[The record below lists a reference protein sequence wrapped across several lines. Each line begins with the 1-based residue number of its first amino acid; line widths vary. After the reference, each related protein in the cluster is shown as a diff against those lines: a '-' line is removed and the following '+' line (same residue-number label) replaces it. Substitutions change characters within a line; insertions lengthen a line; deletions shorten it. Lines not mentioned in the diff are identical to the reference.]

1 MEGEHERLDSRQENE
16 EQYDGM
22 YTERRQKRDQDSSKE
37 TSESRDA
44 GTSKDTGPSGDADR
58 YEEQR
63 NRSGGHEASD
73 KNQNFEEEEQNKG
86 LDLDI
91 GDIARALENRQQID
105 DSSSSGIEDIT
116 AEVMAERGVFGHFLI
131 ANSQNE
137 MMERDVEEATENTTV
152 TD

>member
-1 MEGEHERLDSRQENE
+1 
-16 EQYDGM
+16 M
-22 YTERRQKRDQDSSKE
+22 YTERRQKGHQDSSKE

-44 GTSKDTGPSGDADR
+44 GASKDTGPSGDTDR
-58 YEEQR
+58 YEEQG

-73 KNQNFEEEEQNKG
+73 KNQNFEEEEQNEG
-86 LDLDI
+86 LDFDI
-91 GDIARALENRQQID
+91 GDIAKALENRQQID

-137 MMERDVEEATENTTV
+137 TMEGDIEEATENTTM
-152 TD
+152 THGKNESQNILSPD

>member
-1 MEGEHERLDSRQENE
+1 M
-16 EQYDGM
+16 
-22 YTERRQKRDQDSSKE
+22 
-37 TSESRDA
+37 

-63 NRSGGHEASD
+63 NRSGGCEASD
-73 KNQNFEEEEQNKG
+73 KNLNFEEEEQNEG

-116 AEVMAERGVFGHFLI
+116 AEVMAEQGVFGHFLI

-137 MMERDVEEATENTTV
+137 MMERDIEEATENTTMS
-152 TD
+152 DGKNESQNILSPD